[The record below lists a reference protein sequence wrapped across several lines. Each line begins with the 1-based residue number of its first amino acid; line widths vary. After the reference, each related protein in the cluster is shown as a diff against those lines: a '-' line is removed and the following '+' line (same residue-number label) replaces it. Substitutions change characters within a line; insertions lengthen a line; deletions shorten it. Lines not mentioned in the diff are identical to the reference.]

1 MDKKTYLIKLDD
13 LSDKIKSLKS
23 EINNSKDEEKIKYL
37 TMALKSTNKEM
48 QSLMDTNYKKI

>member
-1 MDKKTYLIKLDD
+1 MDKKTYLIKLEE
-13 LSDKIKSLKS
+13 LLDKIKSLKD

-37 TMALKSTNKEM
+37 KMALRSTNKEM